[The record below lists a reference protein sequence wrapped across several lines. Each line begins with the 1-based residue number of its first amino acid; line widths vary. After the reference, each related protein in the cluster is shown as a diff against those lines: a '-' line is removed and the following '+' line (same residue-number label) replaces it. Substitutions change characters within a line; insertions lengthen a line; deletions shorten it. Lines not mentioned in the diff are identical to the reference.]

1 MASKGFEFVGMLDG
15 SNATPVIRDW
25 PMVADASGYKKGDA
39 LVIDS
44 NGRLDKVT
52 SSSAKVAA
60 ICQET
65 ETDAVSNDD
74 LLKVAIVTRNQ
85 IWRCSMDATTTAFK
99 KGYTKTIQFADE
111 NTIDADGS
119 SSGPMCLWDTG
130 TDDDGNVLAE
140 VVFMDTCWHN
150 TL

>member
-1 MASKGFEFVGMLDG
+1 MLDG

-52 SSSAKVAA
+52 SSSAEVTA

-85 IWRCSMDATTTAFK
+85 IWRCSMDAVTAFK
-99 KGYTKTIQFADE
+99 PGYAKTIDFVDE
-111 NTIDADGS
+111 NTLDADNG
-119 SSGPMCLWDTG
+119 GTGRAILYDTD
-130 TDDDGNVLAE
+130 TDDDSNTLAY
-140 VVFMDTCWHN
+140 VVFSDTTWGN
-150 TL
+150 S